1 MAEKGSNDTIK
12 MKSENSDFLISKSK
26 SSPRDLHPS
35 LLAVGSVLDNTYF
48 KVSGRSP
55 RKN

>member
-1 MAEKGSNDTIK
+1 MAEQGSNDTIK

-26 SSPRDLHPS
+26 SSFRDLYPS
-35 LLAVGSVLDNTYF
+35 LLAVGNVLDNTYF

-55 RKN
+55 RTN